1 MKYQFKTTDEL
12 LDFLNENL
20 LSTVETAELLGVS
33 KARVGH
39 MVKDGKLLPA
49 NDQPKVFLKESV
61 MERKLEQEKLRKK
74 YRPYDE

>member
-1 MKYQFKTTDEL
+1 MNQYADF

-20 LSTVETAELLGVS
+20 LSTVETAEILGIS

-39 MVKDGKLLPA
+39 LVKSGKLQPA
-49 NDQPKVFLKESV
+49 KNQPKTFLKNVVLAKKE
-61 MERKLEQEKLRKK
+61 ELEELRRK